1 MDIIL
6 DLNPQQ
12 FIHGIS
18 LEVPSISFQVY
29 SLLNNIILIF
39 LLFFIVS
46 KNRFKELGYF
56 APMIFEKLRQDFL
69 DIYPNEI
76 FIRNSYIK
84 YLKMNKFNQNEIS
97 TIQFSNYT
105 KQSIINNHDNDF
117 LQKINQNILST
128 KKKKA

>member
-1 MDIIL
+1 
-6 DLNPQQ
+6 
-12 FIHGIS
+12 
-18 LEVPSISFQVY
+18 
-29 SLLNNIILIF
+29 
-39 LLFFIVS
+39 LFFIVS

-56 APMIFEKLRQDFL
+56 APMIFEKLCQDFL